1 MAWVILI
8 VAGLFEVCWSTG
20 LKLSEGFKFFWPSV
34 FTLVTLALS
43 MILLGVAMRQL
54 PLGTAYTIWTGIG
67 AVGAVIVGIVLFHE
81 PLTAVRIGCILLILA
96 GIVGLKLSSPD
107 HGPPT
112 DGPAAA
118 KDQP

>member
-112 DGPAAA
+112 DVPAAV